1 MDPAVGAVLR
11 GGLALVL
18 AAAAAHKARGLD
30 AFRETLRDYEIAPRR
45 LVSAAAVVIVALE
58 CVAVLA
64 LVVPRP
70 RALGPLLAAS
80 LVALYTAAIAINLA
94 RGRRH
99 IDCGCGGPAGQP
111 IGGRL
116 VVRNALLV
124 VAALACVAPPAARP
138 IVWVDALTVV
148 AGTLAVAALYAAA
161 GRLMANAG
169 RLPELA

>member
-18 AAAAAHKARGLD
+18 AAAAVHKARGLD
-30 AFRETLRDYEIAPRR
+30 AFRETLRDYQLAPRR

-58 CVAVLA
+58 GVAVLA
-64 LVVPRP
+64 LVFPRP
-70 RALGPLLAAS
+70 RALGPLLAT
-80 LVALYTAAIAINLA
+80 ALLAVYTAAIAVNLA

-111 IGGRL
+111 IGSRL
-116 VVRNALLV
+116 VVRNAVLG
-124 VAALACVAPPAARP
+124 VAALACVAPPGTRP
-138 IVWVDALTVV
+138 LVWIDALTAV

-169 RLPELA
+169 RLPERA